1 MAVTPNPSVTALPA
15 APQRLTDAPAV
26 FVPKADAMMA
36 ALPAFATQ
44 ISAVG
49 AAAQANGTAAETA
62 ATTAEAARVTA
73 ETAAVAAVGTSTLMS
88 TCSTSVTLSAGAK
101 PLTGLQS
108 GRTFV
113 NGQRATL
120 VRVSDPTSQG
130 SGIISGFSGGTTL
143 TLTIDTVFG
152 ATGPFTDWLLVLSV
166 FAQPPAPTTTEFNSA
181 KNFAL
186 NAAVIF

>member
-1 MAVTPNPSVTALPA
+1 MTTIPTITALPTPV
-15 APQRLTDAPAV
+15 PQTSDPTNFATRADTFLT
-26 FVPKADAMMA
+26 
-36 ALPAFATQ
+36 ALPTFGSELNLTVNATNTV
-44 ISAVG
+44 VG
-49 AAAQANGTAAETA
+49 EVNTNA
-62 ATTAEAARVTA
+62 
-73 ETAAVAAVGTSTLMS
+73 TAAVAAKVSAEAAAVAAIGTSTLMS
-88 TCSTSVTLSAGAK
+88 TCSNSVTLSAGAK
-101 PLTGLQS
+101 SLTGLQS
-108 GRTFV
+108 GRTFA

-166 FAQPPAPTTTEFNSA
+166 FAPAPAPTTTEFSSA